1 MKLIQKIFGSEN
13 DRTLKRY
20 RRLVVRINELEPQM
34 EQLQDADFPN
44 KTEEYQKRY
53 KDGEALDDLLPEAFA
68 LVREAARR
76 VIGERHY
83 DVQLIGGIALHEG
96 NIAEMQTGEGKT
108 LASTCPVYLNALTGL
123 GVHVITPNDYLAR
136 RDSNWMGQIYR
147 FLGMNT
153 GCLLYTSDA
162 ADE

>member
-44 KTEEYQKRY
+44 KTEEYQKRC

-96 NIAEMQTGEGKT
+96 NIANWRRKNPRINLPRLLER
-108 LASTCPVYLNALTGL
+108 
-123 GVHVITPNDYLAR
+123 PNWTWCACDHA
-136 RDSNWMGQIYR
+136 
-147 FLGMNT
+147 
-153 GCLLYTSDA
+153 
-162 ADE
+162 E

>member
-68 LVREAARR
+68 LVREAAARR

-96 NIAEMQTGEGKT
+96 NVQRCKLEKEKPSHQPAPFT
-108 LASTCPVYLNALTGL
+108 
-123 GVHVITPNDYLAR
+123 
-136 RDSNWMGQIYR
+136 
-147 FLGMNT
+147 
-153 GCLLYTSDA
+153 
-162 ADE
+162 

>member
-20 RRLVVRINELEPQM
+20 RRLVVCINELEPQM
-34 EQLQDADFPN
+34 QQLQDADFPK
-44 KTEEYQKRY
+44 KTEEYQRRC
-53 KDGEALDDLLPEAFA
+53 KDVETLDDLLPEAFA
-68 LVREAARR
+68 LVREAAKR

-153 GCLLYTSDA
+153 GLIQCQSDTL
-162 ADE
+162 

>member
-34 EQLQDADFPN
+34 QQLQDADFLK
-44 KTEEYQKRY
+44 KTEEYQKRC
-53 KDGEALDDLLPEAFA
+53 KDGETLDNLLPEAFA

-108 LASTCPVYLNALTGL
+108 LASTCPVYLNALTRL
-123 GVHVITPNDYLAR
+123 GVHVITPNDYLSR

-153 GCLLYTSDA
+153 GLIQRV
-162 ADE
+162 

>member
-1 MKLIQKIFGSEN
+1 MLISQIRPRNIKKDTKMEKHLTTCSQKPLPWSV
-13 DRTLKRY
+13 K
-20 RRLVVRINELEPQM
+20 
-34 EQLQDADFPN
+34 QL
-44 KTEEYQKRY
+44 
-53 KDGEALDDLLPEAFA
+53 GES
-68 LVREAARR
+68 
-76 VIGERHY
+76 IGERHY

-153 GCLLYTSDA
+153 GLIQHGYSDQSRP
-162 ADE
+162 

>member
-1 MKLIQKIFGSEN
+1 MKLIQKILGSEN

-44 KTEEYQKRY
+44 KTEEYQKRH

-108 LASTCPVYLNALTGL
+108 LA
-123 GVHVITPNDYLAR
+123 
-136 RDSNWMGQIYR
+136 
-147 FLGMNT
+147 
-153 GCLLYTSDA
+153 
-162 ADE
+162 